1 MALTNR
7 PIFIG
12 MVTGILLGDLQT
24 GILVG
29 AQLELAFL
37 GIVAIGATAA
47 ADAEIAT
54 IMTAVF
60 AISNNLPMETVIP
73 LGITIG
79 YATSLLSNVRLMIA
93 ELFIPASE
101 KALANDNEKKFKL
114 LCQVGSIIAFIAWP
128 SLICIAGVLIGGP
141 ALEALINNL
150 PAFVLNGIGAAGAML
165 PALGISMILMLIFNK
180 RTAIY
185 FMSGFV
191 VYKYLG
197 VDMIFMLVIGL
208 LLALT
213 DFFISIEISKNKI
226 KAAVAAPANEE
237 EDFLS

>member
-1 MALTNR
+1 MSLTNR

-12 MVTGILLGDLQT
+12 FVTGLLLGDMET

-54 IMTAVF
+54 IMTVAFSIV
-60 AISNNLPMETVIP
+60 NGLPMETVIP
-73 LGITIG
+73 LGITVG
-79 YATSLLSNVRLMIA
+79 YAASLLSNIRLLIA
-93 ELFIPASE
+93 EFFIPASDRALE
-101 KALANDNEKKFKL
+101 KDEEKKFVM
-114 LCQVGSIIAFIAWP
+114 LCWVGSIIAFFVWP
-128 SLICIAGVLIGGP
+128 SVICVAGVLVGGP
-141 ALEALINNL
+141 VLESFINNL
-150 PAFVLNGIGAAGAML
+150 PPFILNGIGAAGAML
-165 PALGISMILMLIFNK
+165 PALGIAMILTLIFNK
-180 RTAIY
+180 RIAIY
-185 FMSGFV
+185 FMAGFV
-191 VYKYLG
+191 IYKYLA

-213 DFFISIEISKNKI
+213 DFFVTAEINKKNNS
-226 KAAVAAPANEE
+226 AATTITSEE